1 MLHLVTMETIPS
13 TKDDDKRAYLLLGL
27 SVALPD
33 QLPCRERG
41 GMLLVN
47 DTQGTQTQPELQCR
61 KEGREHVPVHFTAGL
76 KTRQL
81 FVI

>member
-1 MLHLVTMETIPS
+1 MQEALHLVTMEMIPS
-13 TKDDDKRAYLLLGL
+13 TKDGDAYLLLGL
-27 SVALPD
+27 SIALPD

-61 KEGREHVPVHFTAGL
+61 KEENTSQHTLLLG
-76 KTRQL
+76 
-81 FVI
+81 